1 MILGAALAVRRM
13 GNLFHREREKNV
25 KNFERFLQVRTLL
38 GALTLSAAVA
48 AASAASADIIV
59 DGTLDAGYG
68 APTAYVAYNPG
79 APSGNFQNPT
89 NESAYVAYNI
99 YEASDSQNVYFFLQ
113 TDTSTGGQSAG
124 AFANLYFD
132 LDPQNNNGSDLGF
145 EISPNSQD
153 AFIPGVNG
161 NVTVS
166 LQVVGDA
173 NHLEIAIPIS
183 MFTKAIAGL
192 NYNPGQDFITALNN
206 KLVLR
211 LSQSFGYSV
220 AGGPYYG
227 ENRLGAQYLQVPE
240 PATLALLGTGLFAAG
255 AARRKRKAKA

>member
-1 MILGAALAVRRM
+1 M
-13 GNLFHREREKNV
+13 K
-25 KNFERFLQVRTLL
+25 RFGRFSQARVLL
-38 GALTLSAAVA
+38 GALAFSAAAV
-48 AASAASADIIV
+48 AASAASADIVV
-59 DGTLDAGYG
+59 DGTLDAAYG
-68 APTAYVAYNPG
+68 APTAYVAYNPA
-79 APSGNFQNPT
+79 APSSNFQNPT

-161 NVTVS
+161 NVSVS

-183 MFTKAIAGL
+183 MFT
-192 NYNPGQDFITALNN
+192 
-206 KLVLR
+206 
-211 LSQSFGYSV
+211 
-220 AGGPYYG
+220 
-227 ENRLGAQYLQVPE
+227 
-240 PATLALLGTGLFAAG
+240 
-255 AARRKRKAKA
+255 

>member
-1 MILGAALAVRRM
+1 
-13 GNLFHREREKNV
+13 V
-25 KNFERFLQVRTLL
+25 KRFGSLSQARYLL
-38 GALTLSAAVA
+38 GALAFSAVAVA
-48 AASAASADIIV
+48 ASSASADIIV
-59 DGTLDAGYG
+59 DGTLDAAYG
-68 APTAYVAYNPG
+68 APTAYVAYNTS
-79 APSGNFQNPT
+79 AHSGNFQNPT

-113 TDTSTGGQSAG
+113 TDTSTGGQSVG

-192 NYNPGQDFITALNN
+192 NYYPGQDFITALNN

-220 AGGPYYG
+220 AGGAYYG
-227 ENRLGAQYLQVPE
+227 ENRLGAQFLQVPE
-240 PATLALLGTGLFAAG
+240 PATIALFGAGLVAAG

>member
-1 MILGAALAVRRM
+1 
-13 GNLFHREREKNV
+13 V
-25 KNFERFLQVRTLL
+25 KRFGSLSQARFLL
-38 GALTLSAAVA
+38 GALAFSAAAA
-48 AASAASADIIV
+48 AASAASANIIV
-59 DGTLDAGYG
+59 DGTLDAAYG
-68 APTAYVAYNPG
+68 APTAYVAYNPS

-113 TDTSTGGQSAG
+113 TDTSTGGTSVG

-161 NVTVS
+161 NVSVS

-192 NYNPGQDFITALNN
+192 NYYPGQDFITSLNN

-220 AGGPYYG
+220 AGGEYYG
-227 ENRLGAQYLQVPE
+227 ENRLGAQFLQVPE
-240 PATLALLGTGLFAAG
+240 PATLALLGAGLVAAG
-255 AARRKRKAKA
+255 AARRKRKTKA